1 MEKNSDDCLITELQ
15 VSLRN
20 NRIINFP
27 AAEIHYAENSF
38 IRVVS
43 VSRVSIVLRNENIH
57 GRVHLKYEL
66 TPRT

>member
-1 MEKNSDDCLITELQ
+1 MQKNSDDCLITELQ

-20 NRIINFP
+20 NRIINFS

-43 VSRVSIVLRNENIH
+43 VSGVRIVLRNENIY